1 VSAFQNGGWSRLRWV
16 VMVVSLAIAAWVGV
30 LVFHFLAVEDSTPVG
45 YQGVDV
51 RVLETQE
58 RAAFQAKWDEMARRQ
73 EVRIEQARVESE
85 LRRQESEAMAAKQPP
100 RKGRRVRRVRRWAWL
115 SPAEKR
121 AKIWNVPKRET
132 DDAVV
137 TGLVRICTS
146 EQQGSV
152 PDCVGIWQ
160 VLNNI
165 RSRSCNRSYTQLIT
179 ECDEN
184 GETLLSAMGR
194 ASRYVVGV
202 VEPKHRRQRWIAR
215 LETDCEMPRF
225 FEADVRRYCKGRD
238 LEECA
243 QQIWETQHRRDCEST
258 VKLARGLVSGKRPR
272 RITRARV
279 IAWGGRCED
288 PGGACDDR
296 LACAR
301 GLARVPHLEKGPQKT
316 ANGFWCRPGS
326 GRSCPDDIDPVCIK
340 MGYQSLQQ
348 QQVVSS
354 EDVPLSSP
362 QDV

>member
-1 VSAFQNGGWSRLRWV
+1 MSAFQRGGWSRFWWL
-16 VMVVSLAIAAWVGV
+16 VMLVSLVIAALVGSSV
-30 LVFHFLAVEDSTPVG
+30 FLFLVDGAEEQRMHAGHQVADARALRA
-45 YQGVDV
+45 
-51 RVLETQE
+51 QE
-58 RAAFQAKWDEMARRQ
+58 RAAFEANWDEMERRQ
-73 EVRIEQARVESE
+73 EARIEQARVESE
-85 LRRQESEAMAAKQPP
+85 RRRQEAEAMAAEQP
-100 RKGRRVRRVRRWAWL
+100 KVEQRRIRRVRRWAWL

-121 AKIWNVPKRET
+121 AKIWSVPKRET

-137 TGLVRICTS
+137 TGLLRICTS

-202 VEPKHRRQRWIAR
+202 VEPTHRRQRWIAR
-215 LETDCEMPRF
+215 LKTDCEMPRY
-225 FEADVRRYCKGRD
+225 FEADVRRYCLGRE
-238 LEECA
+238 LGECA

-258 VKLARGLVSGKRPR
+258 VELARGLVSGEHPR
-272 RITRARV
+272 RITQATV

-296 LACAR
+296 LACGR
-301 GLARVPHLEKGPQKT
+301 GLARVPHLEEGPSKT
-316 ANGFWCRPGS
+316 ANGFWCRPGT
-326 GRSCPDDIDPVCIK
+326 GRGCPEDIDPVCIQ
-340 MGYQSLQQ
+340 MGYQSLR
-348 QQVVSS
+348 QQVAVTEGVSH
-354 EDVPLSSP
+354 

>member
-1 VSAFQNGGWSRLRWV
+1 
-16 VMVVSLAIAAWVGV
+16 MVASLAIAAVVGV
-30 LVFHFLAVEDSTPVG
+30 SVFLFLVGGVEERQVPASR
-45 YQGVDV
+45 QGVDV
-51 RVLETQE
+51 RVLEAEE
-58 RAAFQAKWDEMARRQ
+58 RAAFEATWQEMGRRREARIEEVAAESERKRQ
-73 EVRIEQARVESE
+73 EG
-85 LRRQESEAMAAKQPP
+85 EALAAEQPP
-100 RKGRRVRRVRRWAWL
+100 RKQRPIRRLRRWAWL

-121 AKIWNVPKRET
+121 AKIWNVPQRET

-137 TGLVRICTS
+137 TGLLRICTS

-179 ECDEN
+179 ECDES

-215 LETDCEMPRF
+215 LKTDCEMPRYF
-225 FEADVRRYCKGRD
+225 GADVRRYCKGRD

-243 QQIWETQHRRDCEST
+243 QQIWETQHRSDCEST

-272 RITRARV
+272 RITRATV

-288 PGGACDDR
+288 PGGACDDQ
-296 LACAR
+296 LACGR
-301 GLARVPHLEKGPQKT
+301 GLARVPHLEKDEPGKP
-316 ANGFWCRPGS
+316 ANAFWCRPLS
-326 GRSCPDDIDPVCIK
+326 SPHCPDDIDPVCIK
-340 MGYQSLQQ
+340 MGYQSLR
-348 QQVVSS
+348 QQVAVADEEVS
-354 EDVPLSSP
+354 PRGG
-362 QDV
+362 